1 MLTYLIVIALAIG
14 VTVLLSKFMTQPAIV
29 ISLAGLLTS
38 VSFQAFV
45 YVKLGYLDPFFLIAF
60 VVSLIIA
67 LIVSGLTVLVIR
79 NMSKPNNPRKAHKVG
94 RQ

>member
-14 VTVLLSKFMTQPAIV
+14 FAVLLSKFITQPAIIV
-29 ISLAGLLTS
+29 VLAALLTS

-45 YVKLGYLDPFFLIAF
+45 YVKLGHLDAFFLIAF
-60 VVSLIIA
+60 VVSLVIA

-79 NMSKPNNPRKAHKVG
+79 NMAKSSNANEAKP
-94 RQ
+94 